1 MNDALCVILAG
12 GLGTRMGGGDKPLKT
27 VGGISILQRVITR
40 LQPQCAGV
48 VINANGA
55 PERLSAFGLPVIA
68 DTITGYAGPLAGV
81 LAGMEHC
88 AANCPN
94 ITLILSAAADC
105 PFLPGDL
112 CRRLGQARD
121 AAGADI
127 AVAASGGWRH
137 PTIALWPVALAAALA
152 AALERGERKIDRWTA
167 DYETV
172 AVEWAIE
179 GFDPFFNANA
189 PEDIQEAERLI
200 SLHRQA

>member
-55 PERLSAFGLPVIA
+55 PERLSGFGLPVIA

-112 CRRLGQARD
+112 C
-121 AAGADI
+121 
-127 AVAASGGWRH
+127 
-137 PTIALWPVALAAALA
+137 
-152 AALERGERKIDRWTA
+152 
-167 DYETV
+167 
-172 AVEWAIE
+172 
-179 GFDPFFNANA
+179 
-189 PEDIQEAERLI
+189 PESEY
-200 SLHRQA
+200 